1 MVYVFVETLK
11 RWKNLTTKFKFF
23 HGILRKKKEMAISL
37 DCRKGQ
43 IGAIFFNFV
52 PRCILLIFYPF
63 SGANASSKLNLFE
76 QTVKWCSGGLKVSF
90 CSLPLRLKVVYLWDL
105 WYCLIDHCRSQ
116 WMCFVT
122 VEFSVVT
129 SPALRTRNPGL
140 QLWPIPGSYFS
151 VVPMP
156 IACKVLLTKHKGR

>member
-1 MVYVFVETLK
+1 
-11 RWKNLTTKFKFF
+11 
-23 HGILRKKKEMAISL
+23 MAISL

-52 PRCILLIFYPF
+52 SRCILLIFYPF

-76 QTVKWCSGGLKVSF
+76 QTVKWCSRGLKVSF

-105 WYCLIDHCRSQ
+105 WYCLIDRCRSQ
-116 WMCFVT
+116 RMCFVT

-140 QLWPIPGSYFS
+140 QLWLISGSNFS

-156 IACKVLLTKHKGR
+156 IACKVLVTKHKGR